1 VLVTAVDRSGTSIA
15 YGEMCVECADALGGK
30 KVISDNLR
38 KHRRVVNHPVKFIFS
53 DRETDR
59 RRCGRAGED

>member
-1 VLVTAVDRSGTSIA
+1 
-15 YGEMCVECADALGGK
+15 MCVECADALGGK